1 MSLPGTYRGGMRIL
15 VTGATGNIGRMVV
28 DHLVARGADDVR
40 ALTTNPARA
49 RLPDGVEVAEGY
61 LRRLETL
68 PAAFAGVDRVYL
80 APVLET
86 VTDAVRLAREAGV
99 RHIVD
104 LSGDETT
111 EWQPITQA
119 VEASG
124 LAWTHLYAGEFVENT
139 AVWADQ
145 VRTTGEVREPYPD
158 AANAPVAMDDI
169 ARVAAAALLQD
180 GHEGHTYTL
189 TGPETMTRAERA
201 RRLGVVLGRE
211 LAFRQVSLDEA
222 AAVLEPAMGEY
233 ARWYLEGF
241 AGMADSPQSA
251 TTTIADVTGS
261 PATTFEQW
269 ATANVDA
276 FR

>member
-1 MSLPGTYRGGMRIL
+1 MKIL

-28 DHLVARGADDVR
+28 DHLLARGADDVR

-49 RLPDGVEVAEGY
+49 NLPDGVEVARGY
-61 LRRLETL
+61 LGRPETL
-68 PAAFAGVDRVYL
+68 PAAFTGVDRVYL
-80 APVLET
+80 APFLET
-86 VTDAVRLAREAGV
+86 VTDVVRLAHEAGV
-99 RHIVD
+99 RYLVD

-111 EWQPITQA
+111 DWQPIARA

-139 AVWADQ
+139 TVWADQ

-169 ARVAAAALLQD
+169 ARVAATVLLSEESHA
-180 GHEGHTYTL
+180 GRVHTL
-189 TGPETMTRAERA
+189 TGPETMTRADRA
-201 RRLGVVLGRE
+201 RRLGEVLGRE
-211 LAFRQVSLDEA
+211 LTFRRVSLDEA
-222 AAVLEPAMGEY
+222 TTVLEPAMGEY

-241 AGMADSPQSA
+241 AAMVDNPQPA
-251 TTTIADVTGS
+251 TTTVADVTGS

-269 ATANVDA
+269 ATANADA

>member
-1 MSLPGTYRGGMRIL
+1 MKIL

-28 DHLVARGADDVR
+28 DQLLERGADDVR

-49 RLPDGVEVAEGY
+49 RLPDGVDVAVGY
-61 LRRLETL
+61 LREPETL
-68 PAAFAGVDRVYL
+68 PAAFAGVDRLYL

-86 VTDAVRLAREAGV
+86 VADVVRLAQEAGV

-104 LSGDETT
+104 LSGDEST
-111 EWQPITQA
+111 EWQPIARA
-119 VEASG
+119 VEGSG

-139 AVWADQ
+139 TVWADQ
-145 VRTTGEVREPYPD
+145 VRTAGEVREPYPD
-158 AANAPVAMDDI
+158 AANAPVAMGDI
-169 ARVAAAALLQD
+169 ARVAATVLLGE
-180 GHEGHTYTL
+180 GHEGRVHTL

-201 RRLGVVLGRE
+201 RRLGDVLGRPVR
-211 LAFRQVSLDEA
+211 FTQVSLDEA
-222 AAVLEPAMGEY
+222 TSVLEPAMGEY

-241 AGMADSPQSA
+241 AEMVDSPQAA
-251 TTTIADVTGS
+251 TATIAEVTGA

-269 ATANVDA
+269 AAANADA

>member
-1 MSLPGTYRGGMRIL
+1 MKIL

-28 DHLVARGADDVR
+28 DRLLERGADDVR

-49 RLPDGVEVAEGY
+49 RLPDGVDVAVGY
-61 LRRLETL
+61 LREPETL
-68 PAAFAGVDRVYL
+68 PAAFAGVDRLYL

-86 VTDAVRLAREAGV
+86 VADVVRLAQEAGV

-104 LSGDETT
+104 LSGDEST
-111 EWQPITQA
+111 EWQPIARA
-119 VEASG
+119 VEGSG

-139 AVWADQ
+139 TVWADQ
-145 VRTTGEVREPYPD
+145 VRTAGEVREPYPD

-169 ARVAAAALLQD
+169 ARVAAAVLLGE
-180 GHEGHTYTL
+180 GHEGRVHTL

-201 RRLGVVLGRE
+201 RRLGDVLGRPVR
-211 LAFRQVSLDEA
+211 FTQVSLDEA
-222 AAVLEPAMGEY
+222 TSVLEPAMGEY

-241 AGMADSPQSA
+241 AAMVDSPQAA
-251 TTTIADVTGS
+251 TATIAEVTGA

-269 ATANVDA
+269 AAANADA

>member
-1 MSLPGTYRGGMRIL
+1 MKIL

-28 DHLVARGADDVR
+28 DHLLARGADDVR

-49 RLPDGVEVAEGY
+49 KLPDGVEVARGY
-61 LRRLETL
+61 LGRPETL

-86 VTDAVRLAREAGV
+86 VTDVVRLAHEAGV
-99 RHIVD
+99 QHIVD

-111 EWQPITQA
+111 EWQPIAQA

-124 LAWTHLYAGEFVENT
+124 AAWTHLYAGEFVENT
-139 AVWADQ
+139 TVWADQ
-145 VRTTGEVREPYPD
+145 VRTAGEVREPYPD

-169 ARVAAAALLQD
+169 ARVAAAVLMEE
-180 GHEGHTYTL
+180 GHEGRAHTL
-189 TGPETMTRAERA
+189 TGPETMTRAERV
-201 RRLGVVLGRE
+201 RRLGEALGRE
-211 LAFRQVSLDEA
+211 LAFRQVPLDEA

-241 AGMADSPQSA
+241 AGMIESPQRA
-251 TTTIADVTGS
+251 TTTIADVTGT

-269 ATANVDA
+269 AAANADS

>member
-1 MSLPGTYRGGMRIL
+1 MKIL

-28 DHLVARGADDVR
+28 DHLLARGADDVR
-40 ALTTNPARA
+40 ALTTDPARA
-49 RLPDGVEVAEGY
+49 RLPVGVEVARGY
-61 LRRLETL
+61 LGRPETL

-80 APVLET
+80 APFLET
-86 VTDAVRLAREAGV
+86 VTEVVRLAREAGV
-99 RHIVD
+99 RHVVD

-111 EWQPITQA
+111 DWQPVARA
-119 VEASG
+119 VEESG

-139 AVWADQ
+139 TVWADQ

-169 ARVAAAALLQD
+169 ARVAATVLLE
-180 GHEGHTYTL
+180 EGHAQRVHVL

-201 RRLGVVLGRE
+201 RRLGQVLGRE
-211 LAFRQVSLDEA
+211 LTFRKVPLDEA
-222 AAVLEPAMGEY
+222 ATVLEPAMGEY

-241 AGMADSPQSA
+241 APMVDDPQPA
-251 TTTIADVTGS
+251 TTTVADVTGS

-269 ATANVDA
+269 AAANADA

>member
-1 MSLPGTYRGGMRIL
+1 MKIL

-28 DHLVARGADDVR
+28 DHLLAGGADDVR
-40 ALTTNPARA
+40 ALTINPAKA
-49 RLPDGVEVAEGY
+49 QLPDSVEVARGY
-61 LRRLETL
+61 LGRPETL
-68 PAAFAGVDRVYL
+68 PAAFAGVERLYL
-80 APVLET
+80 APVLGT
-86 VTDAVRLAREAGV
+86 VTDVVRLAREAGV

-111 EWQPITQA
+111 DWQPIAQA

-139 AVWADQ
+139 TVWADQ
-145 VRTTGEVREPYPD
+145 VRTTGEVREPYPE

-169 ARVAAAALLQD
+169 ARVAAAVLLGNGPLGD
-180 GHEGHTYTL
+180 NHEGRVHTV

-201 RRLGVVLGRE
+201 RRLGQVLGRE
-211 LAFRQVSLDEA
+211 VVFKQVSLDEA
-222 AAVLEPAMGEY
+222 TAVLEPAMGEY
-233 ARWYLEGF
+233 AGWYLEGF
-241 AGMADSPQSA
+241 AWMVESPQVA
-251 TTTIADVTGS
+251 TTTVMDVTGA

-269 ATANVDA
+269 AAANADA

>member
-1 MSLPGTYRGGMRIL
+1 MKIL

-28 DHLVARGADDVR
+28 DHLLARGADDVR
-40 ALTTNPARA
+40 ALTTDPTKAN
-49 RLPDGVEVAEGY
+49 LPDGVEVARGY
-61 LRRLETL
+61 LGRPETL
-68 PAAFAGVDRVYL
+68 PAAFAGVDRLYL

-86 VTDAVRLAREAGV
+86 VTDVVRLAREADV

-111 EWQPITQA
+111 DWQPIAQA

-139 AVWADQ
+139 TVWADQ
-145 VRTTGEVREPYPD
+145 VRATGEVREPYPD

-169 ARVAAAALLQD
+169 ARVAAAVLLEE
-180 GHEGHTYTL
+180 GHEGRVHTL
-189 TGPETMTRAERA
+189 TGPETMTRAERV
-201 RRLGVVLGRE
+201 RRLGQALGRE
-211 LAFRQVSLDEA
+211 LTFTRVSLDEA
-222 AAVLEPAMGEY
+222 AELLVPAMGEY

-241 AGMADSPQSA
+241 AWMVDSPQVA
-251 TTTIADVTGS
+251 TTTIADVTGA

-269 ATANVDA
+269 AATNADA

>member
-1 MSLPGTYRGGMRIL
+1 MKIL

-28 DHLVARGADDVR
+28 DHLLARGADDVR

-49 RLPDGVEVAEGY
+49 RLPDGVEVAVGY
-61 LRRLETL
+61 LREPDTL
-68 PAAFAGVDRVYL
+68 PEAFAGVDRMYL

-86 VTDAVRLAREAGV
+86 VTEVVRLAREAGV

-111 EWQPITQA
+111 DWQPIAQA

-139 AVWADQ
+139 TVWADQ
-145 VRTTGEVREPYPD
+145 VRTASEVREPYAD

-169 ARVAAAALLQD
+169 ARVAAAVLLGD
-180 GHEGHTYTL
+180 GHEGRVHTL

-211 LAFRQVSLDEA
+211 VRFARVPLDEA

-241 AGMADSPQSA
+241 GTMVDSPQVA
-251 TTTIADVTGS
+251 TTTVADVTGE

-269 ATANVDA
+269 AAANADA

>member
-1 MSLPGTYRGGMRIL
+1 MKIL

-28 DHLVARGADDVR
+28 DHLLARGADDVR
-40 ALTTNPARA
+40 ALTTNPAKA
-49 RLPDGVEVAEGY
+49 NLPDGVEIAKGY
-61 LRRLETL
+61 LRKPETL

-86 VTDAVRLAREAGV
+86 VTDVVRLAREAGV

-104 LSGDETT
+104 LSGDGTT
-111 EWQPITQA
+111 DWRPIAEA

-139 AVWADQ
+139 TVWADQ
-145 VRTTGEVREPYPD
+145 VRTTGEVREPHPD

-169 ARVAAAALLQD
+169 ARVAAAVLLEE
-180 GHEGHTYTL
+180 GHEGRVHTL
-189 TGPETMTRAERA
+189 TGPETMTRAERV

-211 LAFRQVSLDEA
+211 LAFTRVSLDEA
-222 AAVLEPAMGEY
+222 TAVLEPVMGEY

-241 AGMADSPQSA
+241 AWMVESPQVA
-251 TTTIADVTGS
+251 TTTIADVTGT

-269 ATANVDA
+269 AAANVDA